1 MSVSCQDR
9 THASQQKVDGDL
21 IMMRDY
27 EPQSD
32 AATWGMLAS
41 ATGMAAALSCGCV
54 FVGTIVS
61 ALLSRLSRRGMWNP
75 SAEYSEIL
83 FRSVRTETP
92 SRRPDTVLFPW
103 VPARVSKIKSRST
116 TLIGKPTSHRA
127 RRRREELEI

>member
-32 AATWGMLAS
+32 AATRMLAS
-41 ATGMAAALSCGCV
+41 ATGMAAALSFGCV

-61 ALLSRLSRRGMWNP
+61 ALLSRLS
-75 SAEYSEIL
+75 
-83 FRSVRTETP
+83 
-92 SRRPDTVLFPW
+92 
-103 VPARVSKIKSRST
+103 
-116 TLIGKPTSHRA
+116 
-127 RRRREELEI
+127 